1 MDWIKG
7 ATDYCYLCCNFLNIF
22 TDRFEELNTEV
33 RLGLKIPIFQ
43 KTLVELEVREL
54 PLKVDSWLQFSPC
67 LSQVIT

>member
-33 RLGLKIPIFQ
+33 RPGLKIPIFQ
-43 KTLVELEVREL
+43 KTLVGLEVREL